1 MMRSYA
7 IPWSATRTLLAVTS
21 VVIALALAGCAH
33 KDLKAPC
40 SAGEGVTS
48 YAGEDECGPMRR
60 INEPFDQ
67 LKPVLPEPMRRP

>member
-1 MMRSYA
+1 MRSSTMLRRRA
-7 IPWSATRTLLAVTS
+7 RSLLAITS
-21 VVIALALAGCAH
+21 VASAVALAGCAH

-48 YAGEDECGPMRR
+48 YAGEDECGPMRP

-67 LKPVLPEPMRRP
+67 LKLKAPEPGNRP

>member
-1 MMRSYA
+1 MRSKTILRRA
-7 IPWSATRTLLAVTS
+7 ARSLLAITS
-21 VVIALALAGCAH
+21 VVSAVALAGCAH

-67 LKPVLPEPMRRP
+67 LKLKPPEPSYLP

>member
-1 MMRSYA
+1 MRSYA
-7 IPWSATRTLLAVTS
+7 MLRRGARLLLAITS
-21 VVIALALAGCAH
+21 VASAVALVGCAH

-67 LKPVLPEPMRRP
+67 LKLIQPEPDSEP

>member
-1 MMRSYA
+1 MRSYA
-7 IPWSATRTLLAVTS
+7 MLRRATRTLLAITS
-21 VVIALALAGCAH
+21 VVSAVALAGCAH

-67 LKPVLPEPMRRP
+67 LKLIQPEPVHPP

>member
-1 MMRSYA
+1 MRSHA
-7 IPWSATRTLLAVTS
+7 MLRRGARSLLAITS
-21 VVIALALAGCAH
+21 VVGAITLAGCAH

-67 LKPVLPEPMRRP
+67 LKLKQLEPGYLP

>member
-1 MMRSYA
+1 MRSHA
-7 IPWSATRTLLAVTS
+7 ILRRAARSLLAITVS
-21 VVIALALAGCAH
+21 AVALAGCAH

-48 YAGEDECGPMRR
+48 YAEEDECGPMHR

-67 LKPVLPEPMRRP
+67 LKPVSPEPMRRP

>member
-1 MMRSYA
+1 MRSYA
-7 IPWSATRTLLAVTS
+7 MLRRAARSLLAITS
-21 VVIALALAGCAH
+21 VVSAVALAGCAH

-67 LKPVLPEPMRRP
+67 LKLKPPEPGYLP

>member
-1 MMRSYA
+1 MRGHRMLRRRAHS
-7 IPWSATRTLLAVTS
+7 LLAIAA
-21 VVIALALAGCAH
+21 VVSAIALAGCAQ

-67 LKPVLPEPMRRP
+67 LKLKQLEPGYLP

>member
-1 MMRSYA
+1 M
-7 IPWSATRTLLAVTS
+7 LLAITS
-21 VVIALALAGCAH
+21 VVSALALASCAH
-33 KDLKAPC
+33 RDLKAPC

-67 LKPVLPEPMRRP
+67 LKLVQPEPGYRP